1 MIDIRQYAHPLDQRL
16 IDSIFSSAAGRG
28 LVNVIMQH
36 NLDDVCDYA
45 LESSYARLPE
55 DNPLYQYMAEGQTMF
70 GGVPVRSI
78 YVTRHYEYEI
88 AYNGYN
94 HPAVIVP
101 DVLVKRNDSDIMRAR
116 MLAAA
121 AAVAMDHH
129 KLEFLVWRLDTLGGS
144 IPLPLVPEAVKG
156 FLNEWYRCRYYTT
169 DRAVWLATKD
179 EELATRNILYGRI
192 PFEML
197 DTFCFGINQYSFSG
211 QVEELRNSRNLSATA
226 SRILQM
232 LQKESWLPNRYIE
245 LTDFINNRR

>member
-101 DVLVKRNDSDIMRAR
+101 DV
-116 MLAAA
+116 
-121 AAVAMDHH
+121 
-129 KLEFLVWRLDTLGGS
+129 
-144 IPLPLVPEAVKG
+144 
-156 FLNEWYRCRYYTT
+156 
-169 DRAVWLATKD
+169 
-179 EELATRNILYGRI
+179 
-192 PFEML
+192 
-197 DTFCFGINQYSFSG
+197 
-211 QVEELRNSRNLSATA
+211 
-226 SRILQM
+226 
-232 LQKESWLPNRYIE
+232 
-245 LTDFINNRR
+245 